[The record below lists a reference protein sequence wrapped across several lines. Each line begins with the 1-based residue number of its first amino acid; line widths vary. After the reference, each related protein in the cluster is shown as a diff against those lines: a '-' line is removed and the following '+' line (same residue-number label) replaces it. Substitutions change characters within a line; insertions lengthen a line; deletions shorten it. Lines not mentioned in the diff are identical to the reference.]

1 MLSITKQVF
10 LLLFT
15 ILPILQA
22 SSQQAD
28 ITARTINIQVIPG
41 LQYDLVRFQVKPGE
55 KVKLVFSND
64 DDMGHN
70 LLIATPG
77 SREEVVNAALQLAEK
92 GPQMDYIPP
101 IPQVLWSIPV
111 IYAGESKSLEFTAP
125 KEPGAYPYVCTYPG
139 HGFLMYGVMYVSE
152 SEKMPD
158 LAEDPHIPPIRR
170 QVDVTH
176 ENLADHST
184 HQEEKPPPLH
194 PYETVPPYYYRVF
207 IEGSGLASIAV
218 HLPGNLSYCWDA
230 EACQLRF
237 AWEGDFL
244 DNEDLWHGHKNAY
257 AHVLGEVFY
266 RDKTAYPLRLGE
278 PDVIPEAEYLGYRL
292 IDRYPEFHY
301 RISGAD
307 VYEIIHPKPDGTG
320 LVRTIRIIGAQ
331 QPAWFVYD
339 PHDGVSYESST
350 GTWEGNTLKLSPD
363 QAKEFTLTMTKK
375 NPN

>member
-1 MLSITKQVF
+1 MTSIAKHLF
-10 LLLFT
+10 PLLFS
-15 ILPILQA
+15 ILPIVQA
-22 SSQQAD
+22 NSQQAD
-28 ITARTINIQVIPG
+28 PQARTVHIQVIPG

-70 LLIATPG
+70 LLITTPG

-92 GPQMDYIPP
+92 GPQMDYTPP
-101 IPQVLWSIPV
+101 LPEVLWSIPV
-111 IYAGESKSLEFTAP
+111 IYAGESRALEFEAP
-125 KEPGAYPYVCTYPG
+125 EEPGAYPYVCTYPG

-152 SEKMPD
+152 SGKMPD

-170 QVDVTH
+170 EADMSH
-176 ENLADHST
+176 ENLADHAT
-184 HQEEKPPPLH
+184 HLEEKPPLLH
-194 PYETVPPYYYRVF
+194 PYETIPPYYYRVF

-218 HLPGNLSYCWDA
+218 HLPGKLSYSWDA

-237 AWEGDFL
+237 AWEGEFL

-266 RDKTAYPLRLGE
+266 RDKTSFPLRIGE
-278 PDVIPEAEYLGYRL
+278 FEAIPEAEYLGYRL

-301 RISGAD
+301 RLSGAD
-307 VYEIIHPKPDGTG
+307 VFEIIHPKPDGTG
-320 LVRTIRIIGAQ
+320 LIRTIRIEGNQ
-331 QPAWFVYD
+331 QPAWFVHEPD
-339 PHDGVSYESST
+339 DGMDYEASA
-350 GTWEGNTLKLSPD
+350 GTWEGHRLRLTPN
-363 QAKEFTLTMTKK
+363 QAREFTLIMTK